1 MQQGLS
7 NFEVSRLDDEA
18 LPGQYNPLAAGGH
31 FDLSPS
37 TVEFLTEVRHK
48 KVKTK
53 CCLCSCSCC
62 CRWTLYLIFV
72 ILVILASTVL
82 ISLREF
88 IFDYNSTESYY
99 FSDVRATR
107 VLVVSSL
114 SSLPHSV
121 LCFKKQLLTSLLI
134 MAGECLRWLFSVGR
148 PWHR

>member
-7 NFEVSRLDDEA
+7 NFEVSRLDDED

-107 VLVVSSL
+107 VLVVL
-114 SSLPHSV
+114 AFQFVAFGPL
-121 LCFKKQLLTSLLI
+121 FKKQMFASLLI
-134 MAGECLRWLFSVGR
+134 MAGKCLRWLFSVGR